1 MLYGRTAR
9 IGDLMVAD
17 PSQIDAMVGARVRA
31 IRQSR
36 KMSQTALGEKIGLS
50 FQQIQKYERAANRIS
65 ASTLFQIAQ
74 ALGVTAS
81 DLFGDLE
88 IRQNSIDWPKFEDT
102 QGAALLD
109 SFNRIESLELRTKV
123 AELVELI
130 SQDNH

>member
-1 MLYGRTAR
+1 
-9 IGDLMVAD
+9 
-17 PSQIDAMVGARVRA
+17 
-31 IRQSR
+31 
-36 KMSQTALGEKIGLS
+36 MSQTALGEKVGLS

-65 ASTLFQIAQ
+65 ASVLFQIAQ

-88 IRQNSIDWPKFEDT
+88 IKQNFIDWPQIEDK
-102 QGAALLD
+102 QGALLLE

-130 SQDNH
+130 SQDKN